1 MNKTLTIWLF
11 GFFLIVVLLLLAF
24 AIYFCPEKTPEWIS
38 AFAAVVSAFGVI
50 FVWQQLQETGEIAR
64 LQFEDGLAK
73 EYRELIGRIPTK
85 SMLGVVLSPAEFAA
99 AFDELFRYIDLSNEQ
114 VMLRKNERISVEV
127 WSNWRD
133 GISSNFEL
141 PAFKKAWQTVQQKM
155 PSQFSELNRLFEELE
170 KLEGETDP
178 AKWDKK

>member
-1 MNKTLTIWLF
+1 MYKKIIF
-11 GFFLIVVLLLLAF
+11 GLVFLAGLGAMLLLAY
-24 AIYFCPEKTPEWIS
+24 AIYACPDKRPEWIS
-38 AFAAVVSAFGVI
+38 AFAAVVSAFGVFI
-50 FVWQQLQETGEIAR
+50 VWRQLHKTGEIAR

-85 SMLGVVLSPAEFAA
+85 AMLGEGLSPTEFAA

-133 GISSNFEL
+133 GIRSNFEL
-141 PAFKKAWQTVQQKM
+141 PAFQKAWQTLQQKM
-155 PSQFSELNRLFEELE
+155 PSQFSELNRLFKELE

-178 AKWDKK
+178 ANWDKK